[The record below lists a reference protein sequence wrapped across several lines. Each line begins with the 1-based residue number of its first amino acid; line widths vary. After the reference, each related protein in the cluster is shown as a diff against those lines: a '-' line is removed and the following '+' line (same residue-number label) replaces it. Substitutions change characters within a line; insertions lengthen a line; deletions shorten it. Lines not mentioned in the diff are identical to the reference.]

1 MRDAAPKSD
10 RNKRIVLTI
19 VLVVLLGFGSIYV
32 IGPISDLFMQLN
44 IWLKDP
50 ERIRSFIDNF
60 GSWAPVVFM
69 GIQISQVLL
78 APIPGEATGF
88 IGGFLFGT
96 LAGFFYSSIGLSIGS
111 WLNFLIGRFLGERFV
126 RKWIPAD
133 IFRRYDALLKR
144 QGILVILVLFLF
156 PGFPKDYLSLFL
168 GLSTLPTKLFLILAT
183 FGRMP
188 GTFALSL
195 QGALLFEQDDLLLVA
210 LAGICALAA
219 LVAYRFR
226 EHMYQWAEKFNNK

>member
-1 MRDAAPKSD
+1 MREAAPKSD

-19 VLVVLLGFGSIYV
+19 VVIVLVGIGLFFV
-32 IGPISDLFMQLN
+32 IGPVSNLFRQLN

-50 ERIRSFIDNF
+50 ERIRSFINNF
-60 GSWAPVVFM
+60 GPWAPVVFM

-88 IGGFLFGT
+88 MGGFLFGT
-96 LAGFFYSSIGLSIGS
+96 LAGFFYSSIGLAIGS
-111 WLNFLIGRFLGERFV
+111 WLNFSIGRFLGERFI
-126 RKWIPAD
+126 RKWIPPD
-133 IFRRYDALLKR
+133 IFQRYDALLKR
-144 QGILVILVLFLF
+144 QGVLVILILFLL

-168 GLSTLPTKLFLILAT
+168 GLSTLPTKLFLILAV

-195 QGALLFEQDDLLLVA
+195 QGALLFEQDYLLLFI
-210 LAGICALAA
+210 LAGICAVVA

-226 EHMYQWAEKFNNK
+226 ERMYQWAEKFNNH

>member
-195 QGALLFEQDDLLLVA
+195 QGALLFEQDYLLLVA